1 MHKVTKTIKVGNV
14 LIGGTNHVV
23 IQSMTNTKTKDI
35 KKTIEQINKLEK
47 AGCEI
52 VRVAVTDLEDAQ
64 AIKEIKKEIKIPI
77 VADIHFDYRLALAAI
92 TAGVDKIR
100 INPGNIKDTSKIK
113 LIVDACKE
121 KNIPIRIG
129 INSGSIEQEFLD
141 KYHGPKLEAMLASM
155 DKAIKLIES
164 FNFYDLVLSVKATNI
179 NDTIIINE
187 ELAKRYNYPIHIGL
201 TESGTFL
208 SGTIRSSYTL
218 GTILAKGI
226 GSTIRVSLHGD
237 PIKEIGVAKEILSM
251 FNLYTKPTL
260 IVCPTCGRTEYN
272 ITPIVEEIEKFIQ
285 DIHKPLKVA
294 IMGCVVNGPGEAKEA
309 DIGIAGGKNSAVL
322 FKRGKIIKKLQEDEI
337 IETLKTEIIKL
348 IGDENEN

>member
-1 MHKVTKTIKVGNV
+1 
-14 LIGGTNHVV
+14 
-23 IQSMTNTKTKDI
+23 
-35 KKTIEQINKLEK
+35 
-47 AGCEI
+47 
-52 VRVAVTDLEDAQ
+52 
-64 AIKEIKKEIKIPI
+64 
-77 VADIHFDYRLALAAI
+77 
-92 TAGVDKIR
+92 
-100 INPGNIKDTSKIK
+100 
-113 LIVDACKE
+113 
-121 KNIPIRIG
+121 
-129 INSGSIEQEFLD
+129 
-141 KYHGPKLEAMLASM
+141 MLASM
-155 DKAIKLIES
+155 DKAIKLMES

-226 GSTIRVSLHGD
+226 GITIRVSLHGD

-272 ITPIVEEIEKFIQ
+272 ITTIVEEIEKFIQ